1 MSNQTFLIGTG
12 VESIYACSLSSSGQL
27 QLLNEI
33 KCGQGSSWLLRRND
47 LLYVANE
54 HIDKIETFII
64 DDHIQGKLTLK
75 NTISSIGNT
84 PCSLDIDS
92 TGKWFAVANYG
103 HQGTSNVVLF
113 PLNNLN
119 LPEEKNAQ
127 INTID
132 GRGPNPDRQDHSHC
146 HQVLFYQNYLY
157 VVDLGTDTLNIYRF
171 NNVNGEVSLI
181 GNRIKTEAGA
191 GPRHM
196 IFHPNK
202 LLAFLCNELNSTT
215 NVYRINASC
224 EQLEYL
230 QTIKTRRQ
238 EDENDSSK
246 ENYPAELQ
254 LTPDGKYL
262 LVSNRGDEN
271 LVIFNINENNN
282 EILSVKEHL
291 DCRGSFTRYFTFDPT
306 GRFLLVANQKSN
318 NLVCFSYNRDNGTYT
333 FVSQLDN
340 IQSPQHMVFL

>member
-12 VESIYACSLSSSGQL
+12 VESIYACNLTSNGQL

-33 KCGQGSSWLLRRND
+33 KCGKGSSWLLPRND
-47 LLYVANE
+47 LLYVVNAQ
-54 HIDKIETFII
+54 IDKIEIFTI
-64 DDHIQGKLTLK
+64 DDRIQGKLTLK
-75 NTISSIGNT
+75 NTISSMGNG

-92 TGKWFAVANYG
+92 TGKWLAVANYG
-103 HQGTSNVVLF
+103 GRGISNFVVF
-113 PLNNLN
+113 PLNNSN
-119 LPEEKNAQ
+119 LPEEKDAQ

-132 GRGPNPDRQDHSHC
+132 GHGPNSDRQDHSHC
-146 HQVLFYQNYLY
+146 HQVLFHQDYLY
-157 VVDLGTDTLNIYRF
+157 VTDLGTDTLNVYHF
-171 NNVNGEVSLI
+171 NDANGNVSLV

-191 GPRHM
+191 GPRHI

-202 LLAFLCNELNSTT
+202 SLVFLCNELNSTT

-224 EQLEYL
+224 EQFECL

-238 EDENDSSK
+238 EDENDSTK

-254 LTPDGKYL
+254 FTPDDKYL

-271 LVIFNINENNN
+271 LVILNINENNN
-282 EILSVKEHL
+282 EILSIKEHL

-306 GRFLLVANQKSN
+306 GTFLLIANQKSN
-318 NLVCFSYNRDNGTYT
+318 NLICFSYNKDNGTYN

-340 IQSPQHMVFL
+340 IQNPQHIVFL